1 MRVWIRVQ
9 CQNEQSSE
17 LVCLKNRGVE
27 ERHTSSLG
35 LPPLFFPSI
44 SNFSDLS
51 QWRRKWQ
58 PTPVLLPGKSHG
70 RRSPSHLLVSVFTLP
85 PPWPFSSAPILL
97 RVVMLMAPPLP
108 DLLWVIRVT
117 QLTASGITGQ
127 QGAGEVC
134 GVMRSPQFTPRSY
147 KVAHCTKRHHLLD
160 VFHLQKYHHQVG
172 DHIPDGQNQD
182 TC

>member
-1 MRVWIRVQ
+1 MCFFSHPGEPDGRSVRAPELGHLWPTVPPPHYSYTTVPHYSSSTQGPSTSRGLQ
-9 CQNEQSSE
+9 AAQS
-17 LVCLKNRGVE
+17 
-27 ERHTSSLG
+27 T
-35 LPPLFFPSI
+35 F
-44 SNFSDLS
+44 
-51 QWRRKWQ
+51 
-58 PTPVLLPGKSHG
+58 
-70 RRSPSHLLVSVFTLP
+70 SHLLVSVFTLP

-97 RVVMLMAPPLP
+97 RVVMLLAPPLP